1 VSADSEGNLKIW
13 QTDNGEVRVCYCR
26 LREIFLQILEQI
38 NNQNTTLFSIFPL
51 IPFFPV
57 ISPLG

>member
-1 VSADSEGNLKIW
+1 MTSLDVTPGGLGVSADSEGKLKIW

-38 NNQNTTLFSIFPL
+38 WLLLDI
-51 IPFFPV
+51 
-57 ISPLG
+57 